1 MTKLE
6 GEMAKSERTRRPKPE
21 DARGGQRPGEE
32 PVQVNDAYSGGGPP
46 PEQPT
51 DDKQHPTGG

>member
-1 MTKLE
+1 MGSQM
-6 GEMAKSERTRRPKPE
+6 GEPGKTPKPKPE

-32 PVQVNDAYSGGGPP
+32 PVQVNDPYGGGGPA

>member
-1 MTKLE
+1 MAN
-6 GEMAKSERTRRPKPE
+6 EMAEADKTQRKPE

-46 PEQPT
+46 PEQPSE
-51 DDKQHPTGG
+51 DKQHPTGG

>member
-1 MTKLE
+1 MTDPTR
-6 GEMAKSERTRRPKPE
+6 KSRPKPE

-32 PVQVNDAYSGGGPP
+32 PVQVNDAYGGGGPP
-46 PEQPT
+46 PDQAA

>member
-1 MTKLE
+1 MHQE
-6 GEMAKSERTRRPKPE
+6 GTTPKPKPP
-21 DARGGQRPGEE
+21 DARGGQRQGEE
-32 PVQVNDAYSGGGPP
+32 PVQVNDAYGGGGPA

>member
-1 MTKLE
+1 MGGK
-6 GEMAKSERTRRPKPE
+6 MAKNGGTRRPKPE

-46 PEQPT
+46 PEQPA

>member
-1 MTKLE
+1 
-6 GEMAKSERTRRPKPE
+6 MAEAGKTPRRKAE

-32 PVQVNDAYSGGGPP
+32 PVQVNDAYSGGEPP